1 MKQGKF
7 KIISEFLNENKDRY
21 YSEEE
26 HLLLVNIPQ
35 EYQK

>member
-1 MKQGKF
+1 MKQGKC
-7 KIISEFLNENKDRY
+7 KIISEAVNEKKDRY

-35 EYQK
+35 QY